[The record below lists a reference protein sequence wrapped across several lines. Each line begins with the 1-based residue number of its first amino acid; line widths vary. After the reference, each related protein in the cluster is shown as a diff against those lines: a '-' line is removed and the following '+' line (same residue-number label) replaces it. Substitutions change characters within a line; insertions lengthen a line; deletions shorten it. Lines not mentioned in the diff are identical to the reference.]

1 MSVDAARWAH
11 ERVADVRDDPPA
23 RLSLMSSLYE
33 GDGGQKGPLLPYRR
47 AAVAF
52 MRWQIRR
59 GLLLPEP
66 AGSPWWRAVNERL
79 LRDAAEARAALMGYG
94 GEPSSASAELSI
106 RFAERPSARTWYRAH
121 NASVV
126 AAYLDHDEQAAAEN
140 SVERFFINLVVVR
153 VLYAH
158 ALVAAPRLALG
169 WCAPIA
175 PALGDPRVGMT
186 GIFMSLS
193 RVLPD
198 TYPLHGKLCAYVD
211 DEHGVGR
218 LLDVGLI
225 VPRLERL
232 FEWSVGELGEPRLAS
247 LLHDGVP
254 CYAWREEAS
263 VWRPT
268 PNRLAGVVRRALPAP
283 ARPATP

>member
-1 MSVDAARWAH
+1 MSGDAARWAH
-11 ERVADVRDDPPA
+11 ERVADVRDDPHA

-52 MRWQIRR
+52 MRWQISR

-79 LRDAAEARAALMGYG
+79 LLDAAEARASLMGYG
-94 GEPSSASAELSI
+94 GEPSSASAELSV
-106 RFAERPSARTWYRAH
+106 RFAQRPSARTWYRAH

-126 AAYLDHDEQAAAEN
+126 AAYLDHEDRAAAEN
-140 SVERFFINLVVVR
+140 SVERFFINLVLVR

-169 WCAPIA
+169 WCAPVA

-198 TYPLHGKLCAYVD
+198 TYPLHGKLSTYVD
-211 DEHGVGR
+211 DEHGIGR

-225 VPRLERL
+225 VPRLAGL
-232 FEWSVGELGEPRLAS
+232 FEWSTAELTEPRLAT
-247 LLHDGVP
+247 LLVDDIP
-254 CYAWREEAS
+254 CYAGTEHAS

-268 PNRLAGVVRRALPAP
+268 PNRAAGAVRRVVPAP
-283 ARPATP
+283 TT